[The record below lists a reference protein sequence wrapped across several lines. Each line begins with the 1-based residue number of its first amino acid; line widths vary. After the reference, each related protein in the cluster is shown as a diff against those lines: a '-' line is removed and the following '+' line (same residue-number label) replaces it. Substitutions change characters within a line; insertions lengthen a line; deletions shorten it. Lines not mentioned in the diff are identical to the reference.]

1 MHRLGHLDNEPTD
14 MPSKSDT
21 EETVKARRGR
31 PAGSGKNPSSR
42 GGTIGYK
49 EALDLILTAESGNED
64 LTEHQKEELPA
75 IVSHWLQSPED
86 QPILLDQS
94 YGKTW
99 MEMLRTH
106 LFLKGNGPV
115 HGLSKSVKSPKPIT
129 VDFSGIPFPPT
140 EKPKFT
146 FIDLFA
152 GIGGFRLALQELGGK
167 CVFSSEW
174 DVHAKETY
182 FANYGEVPFG
192 DITKF
197 TKSGSITST
206 VATALP
212 SHTILCGGFPCQ
224 PFSQAGLKRGFDD
237 ARGTLFFD
245 ILKIARDLRPP
256 VLFLENVKRLKSHD
270 GGRTLEVICKSL
282 REINYKVYAKVLKAS
297 DYDVPQNRERIFI
310 VAFAEPIYF
319 EFPKPILKT
328 KKVGDIL
335 EKNPDPKYTLSDALW
350 KGHQR
355 RLREHREKGNGFG
368 YSLFNHDSEYVNTI
382 SARYWKDGSEIL
394 IEQEGRNPRI
404 LTPREC
410 VGVQGFPD
418 GFLVHPSKRYAYQ
431 QFGNSVAKPV
441 VRAVMS
447 NILQYYKNPVK
458 LSSSGDQFSP
468 VII

>member
-1 MHRLGHLDNEPTD
+1 MHRLETLQTLPTD
-14 MPSKSDT
+14 MSKISRSTTT
-21 EETVKARRGR
+21 ERARRAQ
-31 PAGSGKNPSSR
+31 PSGSTEKRADNNS
-42 GGTIGYK
+42 IGYR
-49 EALDLILTAESGNED
+49 EALDLILTAESANKV
-64 LTEHQKEELPA
+64 LTDHQREELPA
-75 IVSHWLQSPED
+75 IVSHWLQSPNAP
-86 QPILLDQS
+86 PILLDQS

-99 MEMLRTH
+99 MEMLRTN
-106 LFLKGNGPV
+106 LFLKANGPV
-115 HGLSKSVKSPKPIT
+115 RRLSKAIKSPKPISI
-129 VDFSGIPFPPT
+129 DFSDIPFPPT

-146 FIDLFA
+146 FVDLFA
-152 GIGGFRLALQELGGK
+152 GIGGFRLALQEHGGK
-167 CVFSSEW
+167 CIFTSEW
-174 DVHAKETY
+174 DAHAKETY
-182 FANYGEVPFG
+182 FSNYGEVPFG

-197 TKSGSITST
+197 TKSGSISST

-245 ILKIARDLRPP
+245 VLKIARDLRPP

-282 REINYKVYAKVLKAS
+282 REINYKVYAKVLKAT

-310 VAFAEPIYF
+310 VAFADPIYF
-319 EFPKPILKT
+319 EFPRPIPKK

-335 EKNPDPKYTLSDALW
+335 EKNPDPKYTLSDTLW

-368 YSLFNHDSEYVNTI
+368 YSLFRHDSEYVNTI

-394 IEQEGRNPRI
+394 ISQEGKNPRI
-404 LTPREC
+404 LTPEEC
-410 VGVQGFPD
+410 VGVQGFPE
-418 GFLVHPSKRYAYQ
+418 GFRVHPSKRYAYQ

-441 VRAVMS
+441 VQAVTNS
-447 NILQYYKNPVK
+447 ILQHLKNPIPA
-458 LSSSGDQFSP
+458 LDTIDPYSP
-468 VII
+468 VIH